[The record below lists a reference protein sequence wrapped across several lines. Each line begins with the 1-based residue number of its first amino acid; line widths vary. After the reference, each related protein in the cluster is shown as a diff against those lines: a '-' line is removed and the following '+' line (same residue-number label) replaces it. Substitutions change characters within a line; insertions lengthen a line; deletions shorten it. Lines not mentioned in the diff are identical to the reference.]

1 MLRTAYYLKVIVT
14 LAQFSNLNELTSNLI
29 SRWLKQLLYCLF
41 MNEEILA
48 RFERRSREKR
58 ARISS
63 FMNKQYSN
71 YYFTCVGVV
80 DC

>member
-1 MLRTAYYLKVIVT
+1 
-14 LAQFSNLNELTSNLI
+14 
-29 SRWLKQLLYCLF
+29 

-71 YYFTCVGVV
+71 CFSQREIILADHFYKLANEEDQNEQQSKIVNSFKFENCANVTITFK
-80 DC
+80 